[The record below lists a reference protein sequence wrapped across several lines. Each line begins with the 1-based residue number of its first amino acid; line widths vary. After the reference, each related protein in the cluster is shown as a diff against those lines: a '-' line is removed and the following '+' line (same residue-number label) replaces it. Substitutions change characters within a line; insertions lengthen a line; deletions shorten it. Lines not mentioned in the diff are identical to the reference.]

1 MALIINKNKIERFIV
16 VLVLLLSKTRIGNE
30 SYTPCSQAAA
40 AMPAPANITIAIFF
54 NIKTPRYTLLHI
66 AAY

>member
-1 MALIINKNKIERFIV
+1 VFGVTWDN
-16 VLVLLLSKTRIGNE
+16 
-30 SYTPCSQAAA
+30 AAA

-66 AAY
+66 AAH